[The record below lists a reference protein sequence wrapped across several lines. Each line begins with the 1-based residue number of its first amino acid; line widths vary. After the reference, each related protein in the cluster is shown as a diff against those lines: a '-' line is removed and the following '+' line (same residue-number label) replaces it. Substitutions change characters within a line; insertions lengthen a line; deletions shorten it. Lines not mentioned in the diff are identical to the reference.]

1 MRLLLIFAV
10 FFLIAA
16 CGSEIDPY
24 AEDEDCPD
32 TQIILPD
39 DREEP
44 DDDREE
50 PQEGAVSWA
59 QLQSGALE
67 SDCLSC
73 HRGDRSFSSEQLFRN
88 SQALNLIR
96 TGDMPPNKVL
106 SQKSL
111 EQFGGF
117 FSQPVIQ

>member
-1 MRLLLIFAV
+1 MRLLLVFAV

-16 CGSEIDPY
+16 CGSGMDPY

-39 DREEP
+39 DREP
-44 DDDREE
+44 DDREDPPE
-50 PQEGAVSWA
+50 PVGAVSWA